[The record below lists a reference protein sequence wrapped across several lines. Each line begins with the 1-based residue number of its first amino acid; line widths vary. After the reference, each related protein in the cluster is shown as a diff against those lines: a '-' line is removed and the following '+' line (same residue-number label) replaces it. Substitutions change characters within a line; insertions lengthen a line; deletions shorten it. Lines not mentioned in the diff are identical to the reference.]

1 MTKEYITKRL
11 TEGATPE
18 EIATEFSNML
28 NEAQK
33 EQEEKNQK
41 TKDFRVI
48 ADLLIDYINKYCDV
62 KVEYLTDEELA
73 KAESAIPS
81 IIALTKSMERL
92 NALTIKTFEKVN
104 DEPVKTASFTL
115 SPDSIIN
122 DYVNELFNM

>member
-11 TEGATPE
+11 AEGATPE

-33 EQEEKNQK
+33 EHEEKNQK

-48 ADLLIDYINKYCDV
+48 ADLLIDYVNKYCEV

-73 KAESAIPS
+73 KAESTIPS

-92 NALTIKTFEKVN
+92 NSLSIKTFEKVN
-104 DEPVKTASFTL
+104 DEPAKTASFTF